1 MKKLSIVTVASLVVV
16 LSGCAAPV
24 KQGPTQMVDNEPI
37 LVGKPITQKIFETSQ
52 SIEDQLALLNKV
64 QHGGHVGN
72 YAVVEHNNK
81 LDARAGSS
89 KTIPSTYGA
98 APVVSAP
105 VPQKVKNIVWD
116 NNSLNE
122 LANNFA
128 KALGYTLVVKG
139 QSVKDSTISF
149 SASNVTLREAL
160 EKLKNQVAP
169 VADIVIVDSNKTV
182 NVLYK

>member
-1 MKKLSIVTVASLVVV
+1 MKKLSIITVASLFVI
-16 LSGCAAPV
+16 LGGCAAPV
-24 KQGPTQMVDNEPI
+24 KQDPQMVDNEPI

-64 QHGGHVGN
+64 QHGGHVGS

-81 LDARAGSS
+81 LDARTGSS
-89 KTIPSTYGA
+89 KTIPSTYGKEA
-98 APVVSAP
+98 APVVA
-105 VPQKVKNIVWD
+105 PQKVKNIVWD

-122 LANNFA
+122 LASNFA

-169 VADIVIVDSNKTV
+169 VADIVIVENNKTV